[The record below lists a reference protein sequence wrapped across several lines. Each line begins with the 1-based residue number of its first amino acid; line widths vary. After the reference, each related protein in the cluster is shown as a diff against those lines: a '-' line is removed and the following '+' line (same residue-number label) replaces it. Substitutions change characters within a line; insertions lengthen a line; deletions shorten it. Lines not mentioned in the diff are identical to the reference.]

1 MLSEFNMSEMVELA
15 ERRRIAHEVYMITG
29 VLVPEDDVLVLA
41 ALFYSRKLQEAAS
54 EAAGQLTS
62 ASSASR
68 GVVDEAVKALRQ
80 AAADRQALADTI
92 SAQVKKA
99 IRDAG
104 SVQSTHESIRP
115 DWRRLLAAMVFGAFF
130 TGVAIS
136 VACNFSFSWVAD
148 ARLGSQM
155 KRAFPHFDPFVQDK
169 IIQYFDKPK
178 K

>member
-1 MLSEFNMSEMVELA
+1 MSEMAELD

-62 ASSASR
+62 ASTASR
-68 GVVDEAVKALRQ
+68 VVIDEAVKTIRQ
-80 AAADRQALADTI
+80 AAADRQVLADTI
-92 SAQVKKA
+92 GVQVKKA
-99 IRDAG
+99 IREAG
-104 SVQSTHESIRP
+104 GLQSSQEGIRP
-115 DWRRLLAAMVFGAFF
+115 DWRRLLAAMAFGACF
-130 TGVAIS
+130 TGGAIA
-136 VACNFSFSWVAD
+136 VACNFSFTWVAD

-155 KRAFPHFDPFVQDK
+155 RRAFPHFDPVVQDK
-169 IIQYFDKPK
+169 IIHYFDKPK

>member
-1 MLSEFNMSEMVELA
+1 MSEMAELA

-62 ASSASR
+62 ASTASR
-68 GVVDEAVKALRQ
+68 VVIDEAVKTIRQ
-80 AAADRQALADTI
+80 AAADRQVLADTI
-92 SAQVKKA
+92 GVQVKKA
-99 IRDAG
+99 IREAG
-104 SVQSTHESIRP
+104 GLQSSQEGIRP
-115 DWRRLLAAMVFGAFF
+115 DWRRLLAAMAFGACF
-130 TGVAIS
+130 TGGAIA
-136 VACNFSFSWVAD
+136 VACNFSFTWVAD

-155 KRAFPHFDPFVQDK
+155 RRAFPHFDPVVQDK
-169 IIQYFDKPK
+169 IIHYFDKPK